1 MMTLN
6 DATIRVCYRDVAKH
20 QQIACLLLH
29 LTIYNLHRL
38 SKAELTSDTNGATK
52 HSIPY
57 SLLMTR
63 HNLQSHISWLI
74 KNKVT
79 TPAGVQIPT
88 FADTIEPGFANL
100 EGFEGEDIA
109 HEIRNTPIAPIRNR
123 RVEEISN
130 VVANSHPPR
139 PRILTPIT
147 QSTPVPGN
155 ELADPEM
162 GKLTSAR
169 KTTRPSLMSQN
180 QQLGTPSS
188 TASSSLTR
196 SYKLQCNENGL

>member
-1 MMTLN
+1 
-6 DATIRVCYRDVAKH
+6 
-20 QQIACLLLH
+20 
-29 LTIYNLHRL
+29 
-38 SKAELTSDTNGATK
+38 
-52 HSIPY
+52 
-57 SLLMTR
+57 MTR
-63 HNLQSHISWLI
+63 HNLRSHISWLI
-74 KNKVT
+74 QNKVT
-79 TPAGVQIPT
+79 TPAGVQIAA

-100 EGFEGEDIA
+100 EIFEGEGIA

-147 QSTPVPGN
+147 QSTAAPGD

-169 KTTRPSLMSQN
+169 KTTRPSLISQN

-196 SYKLQCNENGL
+196 SYKLQCNENGM